1 MNPEAN
7 AVKITTSPNAPRT
20 QGRDAGRLRFVV
32 TGKGGVGKT
41 TLSAVLARLFAAD
54 GHNVLA
60 ADEDPQQ
67 NLIFS
72 LGFPMDKADEIIP
85 VSRNLDYIEEKTGAR
100 PGEVWG
106 AMLNLNPDVS
116 DVVERFG
123 MKIDKNLS
131 ILVMGSVI
139 QAASGCLCP
148 ENSLLSAMVRYIKLR
163 KNEVI
168 LMDTQ
173 AGVEHFGRA
182 LAEGFQNAVV
192 VAEPS
197 FNSVGVAVH
206 AAQLSRQLGI
216 ERIYLVVNKVRDTVD
231 ADKAKRLVGNTEL
244 FNSVHYFPYDDIV
257 YRNEPDVMEFMSM
270 KSPYMDGVRKLYT
283 ELKKTEWVSDDHG

>member
-1 MNPEAN
+1 MSSETN
-7 AVKITTSPNAPRT
+7 AVKIPTSPDAPRP
-20 QGRDAGRLRFVV
+20 QGGDAEGVRFVV

-72 LGFPMDKADEIIP
+72 LGFAMDRADEIVP

-182 LAEGFQNAVV
+182 LAEGFQRAVV

-197 FNSVGVAVH
+197 FNSVQVAVH
-206 AAQLSRQLGI
+206 AARLSRQLGI
-216 ERIYLVVNKVRDTVD
+216 ERVYLVVNKVRDAVD
-231 ADKAKRLVGNTEL
+231 AAKAERLVGDTEV
-244 FNSVHYFPYDDIV
+244 FDSVYYFPYDDLV
-257 YRNEPDVMEFMSM
+257 YRNEPDVMQFMALQ
-270 KSPYMDGVRKLYT
+270 SPYMDGVKKLYN
-283 ELKKTEWVSDDHG
+283 ELNKPN

>member
-1 MNPEAN
+1 MSSETN
-7 AVKITTSPNAPRT
+7 AVKTTTSPDAPRLR
-20 QGRDAGRLRFVV
+20 GGDAEGVRFVV

-54 GHNVLA
+54 GRNVLA

-72 LGFPMDKADEIIP
+72 LGFPTDKADEIVP

-100 PGEVWG
+100 PGEAWG

-182 LAEGFQNAVV
+182 LAEGFQRAVV

-197 FNSVGVAVH
+197 FNSVQVAVH
-206 AAQLSRQLGI
+206 AARLSRQLGI
-216 ERIYLVVNKVRDTVD
+216 ERVYLVVNKVRDAVD
-231 ADKAKRLVGNTEL
+231 AAKAERLVGDTEV
-244 FNSVHYFPYDDIV
+244 FDSVYYFPYDDLV
-257 YRNEPDVMEFMSM
+257 YRNEPDVMQFMALQ
-270 KSPYMDGVRKLYT
+270 SPYMDGVKKLYN
-283 ELKKTEWVSDDHG
+283 ELNKPN

>member
-1 MNPEAN
+1 MG
-7 AVKITTSPNAPRT
+7 TSPDTPRT
-20 QGRDAGRLRFVV
+20 QGGEAGGVRFVV

-72 LGFPMDKADEIIP
+72 LGFPTDKADEIVP

-182 LAEGFQNAVV
+182 LAEGFQRAIV

-197 FNSVGVAVH
+197 FNSVQVAVH
-206 AAQLSRQLGI
+206 AARLSRQLGI
-216 ERIYLVVNKVRDTVD
+216 ERVYLVVNKVRDAVD
-231 ADKAKRLVGNTEL
+231 TAKAERLVGDTEI
-244 FNSVHYFPYDDIV
+244 FDSVYYFPYDDLV
-257 YRNEPDVMEFMSM
+257 YRNEPDIMQFMAL
-270 KSPYMDGVRKLYT
+270 KSPYMDEVKKLYN
-283 ELKKTEWVSDDHG
+283 ELNKPN

>member
-1 MNPEAN
+1 MTIEVNVVKTGAN
-7 AVKITTSPNAPRT
+7 GDCHRATE
-20 QGRDAGRLRFVV
+20 RDPGNLRFVV

-41 TLSAVLARLFAAD
+41 TLAAVLSRLFAD
-54 GHNVLA
+54 EGRSVLA

-72 LGFPMDKADEIIP
+72 LGFPMERADEIVP

-116 DVVERFG
+116 DVVKRFG
-123 MKIDKNLS
+123 MKIDANIS

-148 ENSLLSAMVRYIKLR
+148 ENSLLAAMVRYIKLR
-163 KNEVI
+163 NNEVI
-168 LMDTQ
+168 IMDTQ

-197 FNSVGVAVH
+197 FNSVQVAVH
-206 AAQLSRQLGI
+206 AAKLSRQLGI
-216 ERIYLVVNKVRDTVD
+216 RRIYLVINKVHDDLDRK
-231 ADKAKRLVGNTEL
+231 KANRLLGDPAV
-244 FNSVHYFPYDDIV
+244 FNSVHYFPFDENV
-257 YRNEPDVMEFMSM
+257 YKNEPDVSQFMSLN
-270 KSPYMDGVRKLYT
+270 SPYMDEVRKLYN
-283 ELKKTEWVSDDHG
+283 ELKNDGLKSEKNE

>member
-1 MNPEAN
+1 MSSETN
-7 AVKITTSPNAPRT
+7 AVKIPTSPDAPRP
-20 QGRDAGRLRFVV
+20 QGGDAEGVRFVV

-72 LGFPMDKADEIIP
+72 LGFAMDRADEIVP

-123 MKIDKNLS
+123 MKIDKNLN

-182 LAEGFQNAVV
+182 LAEGFQRAVV

-197 FNSVGVAVH
+197 FNSVQVAVH
-206 AAQLSRQLGI
+206 AARLSRQLGI
-216 ERIYLVVNKVRDTVD
+216 ERVYLVVNKVRDAVD
-231 ADKAKRLVGNTEL
+231 AAKAERLVGDTEV
-244 FNSVHYFPYDDIV
+244 FDSVYYFPYDDLV
-257 YRNEPDVMEFMSM
+257 YRNEPDVMQFMALQ
-270 KSPYMDGVRKLYT
+270 SPYMDGVKKLYN
-283 ELKKTEWVSDDHG
+283 ELNKPN

>member
-1 MNPEAN
+1 MSSEIP
-7 AVKITTSPNAPRT
+7 AVKTDVSPDAPRP
-20 QGRDAGRLRFVV
+20 QSGEAGGVRCVV

-54 GHNVLA
+54 GRHVLA

-72 LGFPMDKADEIIP
+72 LGFPVDRADDIVP

-123 MKIDKNLS
+123 MKIDENLS

-148 ENSLLSAMVRYIKLR
+148 ENALLSAMVRYIKLR

-182 LAEGFQNAVV
+182 LAEGFQRAVV
-192 VAEPS
+192 VAEPG
-197 FNSVGVAVH
+197 FNSVQVAVH
-206 AAQLSRQLGI
+206 AARLSRQLGI
-216 ERIYLVVNKVRDTVD
+216 KRVYLAVNKVRDAND
-231 ADKAKRLVGNTEL
+231 EARARRLVGDTEI
-244 FNSVHYFPYDDIV
+244 FDSVYFLPYDDVV
-257 YRNEPDVMEFMSM
+257 YRNEPDVRQFMALP
-270 KSPYMDGVRKLYT
+270 SPYMEGVKKLYR
-283 ELKKTEWVSDDHG
+283 ELDAPGQ